1 MALKNSPFRK
11 IVYSIGT
18 ALLLT
23 ASGTYASASFEVQN
37 SLILAKKNSE
47 SPNDQEISSK
57 TARLDFTKST
67 KQTDLPKV
75 VLDRELLFA
84 LLSAEIA
91 PQYQQWGL
99 AYRIFMDIAKRTKDT
114 RLSRKAVEAALNM
127 RDSDK
132 ILQASK
138 LWYQLDEE
146 SNDAAQLFINV
157 LIVRNDFDQLYDI
170 LSQRL
175 KQTPA
180 DLLPLVIFQTQRLL
194 ARSEDKKAILK
205 LTDRLLSTLTLIPE
219 IPITLAQ
226 TAYAANDAKRVE
238 KELARAR
245 SMKPDWDLPIYL
257 QVQMG
262 SDRELAMRQVEEY
275 LSKHPRSEDM
285 QEVYARLW
293 VEKKNYPQ
301 AITEFEKLLRI
312 NPHHLPGLYALGVLH
327 LQQGNYQQA
336 EHTLSDYVV
345 QLQQQSDNNKNL
357 KNQNTAYLALA
368 HIAEH
373 RNDPQAALRWL
384 ESIEADE
391 TNSEVYLNAQLRRA
405 HLLAATDSKRIPEA
419 IKILDELRPPSDA
432 GVIAI
437 AIEKAQALRNNKQF
451 EAALKAIDKALEK
464 FPENTDLLYERGICL
479 DLLGQYAA
487 SENVLRKIIEIQP
500 NHALAMN
507 ALGYSLAN
515 RNTRLQ
521 EAYQLILA
529 AYQLMPSEG
538 FILDSLGWVYFRM
551 GDLVKA
557 EQYLRKAYQLRSDLE
572 IGAHLV
578 EVLHASGQVKES
590 RQLLQQLLKQYPAD
604 STLSSLRKRLGLR

>member
-226 TAYAANDAKRVE
+226 TAHAANDTERVE